1 MNTNPKCPRC
11 GGEIT
16 RGEPKCKHCGVLL
29 KWKNPLQKEETKG
42 ETAPA
47 GAITVRLPPPP
58 TPESP
63 QNAGAGAGARF
74 CPQCGKKLV
83 AGQRFCP
90 GCGAAAG
97 GGARPGFGRP
107 SHGNG
112 NPPEGMRRLTVDER
126 PPSFTEAWGRGWRFS
141 WKGRA
146 TRQEYW
152 FRILSLLIECLIL
165 GGVAG
170 AILGAGGEDGA
181 IVLMGV
187 YGLAACIP
195 SLCLFIRR
203 LHDTGRSGFWF
214 FVLLLLDLPGTVF
227 AKSTS
232 SQDVRVVFGLLSF
245 AATIMSLIFVLLPSD
260 GANQWGPDPHKPFAR
275 KIQPHK

>member
-170 AILGAGGEDGA
+170 AILGAGGG
-181 IVLMGV
+181 
-187 YGLAACIP
+187 
-195 SLCLFIRR
+195 
-203 LHDTGRSGFWF
+203 GRSHRAYGSVWIGGMYSEFVPVYPASSRHRAFGFLVF
-214 FVLLLLDLPGTVF
+214 CVALARPAGDRVRQIHVLPRCQGSLWAAQFRRDHHELDF
-227 AKSTS
+227 CSS
-232 SQDVRVVFGLLSF
+232 SQ
-245 AATIMSLIFVLLPSD
+245 
-260 GANQWGPDPHKPFAR
+260 
-275 KIQPHK
+275 